1 VCIVACEVGFKNDPC
16 VEFVTSQNNFKK
28 SLLVEEKSFQAN
40 NSLIHGSILIV
51 VLQCN
56 SELLDFNFFFRERD
70 SQNTLIISFS
80 MFFVYLHKS

>member
-28 SLLVEEKSFQAN
+28 SLLVEEKRFQAN

-56 SELLDFNFFFRERD
+56 SELLDLIFFLERG
-70 SQNTLIISFS
+70 SQNNRWIGFYDATYFGW
-80 MFFVYLHKS
+80 